1 MKTSHLFLVL
11 TVPVAV
17 LGLVAYRE
25 GFRRK
30 GRSSFCSLAPIMLAW
45 LLVHCAIGF
54 SVPMKFIPETPRQ
67 YIGAAVMIPT
77 LLLAILATIPFRT
90 WGMVVGSGTTK
101 LVTSGLHRFSRNP
114 QYVLYALFLLGYAVT
129 GRSILS
135 YAAVALFWLMLHFM
149 VLAEEEHL
157 ERLFGEEYRRYKRR
171 TPRYV
176 LV

>member
-1 MKTSHLFLVL
+1 MISHLFLVL

-17 LGLVAYRE
+17 FGLVAYRD
-25 GFRRK
+25 GFRRA
-30 GRSSFCSLAPIMLAW
+30 GRSSLRSMGPIMLAW

-54 SVPMKFIPETPRQ
+54 SVPMKLIPETPRE
-67 YIGAAVMIPT
+67 YLGAAVKIPA

-90 WGMVVGSGTTK
+90 WGMVFGSGTTK
-101 LVTSGLHRFSRNP
+101 LVTSGFHRFSRNS
-114 QYVLYALFLLGYAVT
+114 QYVFYGLFLLGYALP
-129 GRSILS
+129 GRSIPC
-135 YAAVALFWLMLHFM
+135 YIAVALFWLMLHFM

-157 ERLFGEEYRRYKRR
+157 ERHFGEDYRQYKRR